1 MSVGGDV
8 GGAAASGAAV
18 GSVVPGIGTALGAGI
33 GALGGLASGLFGM
46 SANKRTNETNL
57 AIAKQQMKF
66 QERMSNTAHYRET
79 KDLERAGL
87 NPILSATGGS
97 GASQPSGASA
107 TMQAPDMSFV
117 GKSLESG
124 ITNALNYQSTITALQ
139 AQKAQTAN
147 TTADTLNKI
156 ENGKAISEAIKGQ
169 QISNAKASGTLVPE
183 IERAKY
189 ESQRS
194 QIAKQREDAEGRYK
208 ALRAKEDEKNVWWDK
223 KSEQAGEFLDNITSG
238 LNIFKMF
245 SPKKTNPNSAKGRK
259 GFNPNFPQGGK
270 P

>member
-1 MSVGGDV
+1 MVGG
-8 GGAAASGAAV
+8 GAASGAAA
-18 GSVVPGIGTALGAGI
+18 GSVVPGIGTAIGAGI

-57 AIAKQQMKF
+57 AIANKQMAF
-66 QERMSNTAHYRET
+66 QKKMSNTAHQRET
-79 KDLERAGL
+79 SDLLKAGL

-124 ITNALNYQSTITALQ
+124 ITNALNYQSTISALQ

-156 ENGKAISEAIKGQ
+156 ENGKAISEAIRGQ
-169 QISNAKASGTLVPE
+169 QISNAKQEGLRIPE
-183 IERAKY
+183 ITRAKF
-189 ESQRS
+189 EAERS
-194 QIAKQREDAEGRYK
+194 HIAKQREDAEGKFK
-208 ALRAKEDEKNVWWDK
+208 ALRAHEDEKNVWWDK
-223 KSEQAGEFLDNITSG
+223 KSEQVGDFFENLTSG
-238 LNIFKMF
+238 LNIKNFLQGSGK
-245 SPKKTNPNSAKGRK
+245 SRGKTRGTQRGR
-259 GFNPNFPQGGK
+259 P
-270 P
+270 